1 MPGCNW
7 QTLEREMAMVEELLE
22 AEEECKS
29 GIACGSSS
37 DWCLR
42 ERGVQ
47 NGENT
52 QRLQNVF
59 SELCTVLWILI
70 ERAALR
76 RHTEEN
82 KCSWYELEAAR

>member
-52 QRLQNVF
+52 QRLQNIF
-59 SELCTVLWILI
+59 SELCTLDPYRKQYYVDMQKKID
-70 ERAALR
+70 AVA
-76 RHTEEN
+76 TN
-82 KCSWYELEAAR
+82 